1 MNPKK
6 ISEDLETRLGI
17 SRLLQLMLVGF
28 MASTLLL
35 SLRLLLHTDKERTV
49 VVPPLIDKTFW
60 VERDDVAPELLVDMG
75 IFLVQLAY
83 NVSPASV
90 DYQSKAL
97 LKYAAPEA
105 YGTLKDATG
114 VAAARMHEDQSST
127 VFTPRAFLTDKR
139 PGKKAVAFIGDLKTY
154 VTTNLVSTRGV
165 AIMVSFKYQN
175 GRLYIDQLK
184 ETKQNDPFE
193 TKLTPKSL

>member
-6 ISEDLETRLGI
+6 ISDDLETRLGI
-17 SRLLQLMLVGF
+17 SRLLQLLLVGF

-35 SLRLLLHTDKERTV
+35 SFNLVTHQDKERV
-49 VVPPLIDKTFW
+49 VVTPPFIDKAFW
-60 VERDDVAPELLVDMG
+60 VERDDVAPELVVDMG
-75 IFLVQLAY
+75 NFLVQLAY

-90 DYQSKAL
+90 DYQSNAL
-97 LKYAAPEA
+97 LKYASPEA
-105 YGTLKDATG
+105 YGTLKEATD

-127 VFTPRAFLTDKR
+127 VFTPRAYLMDKR

-165 AIMVSFKYQN
+165 AIVVSFKYQN
-175 GRLYIDQLK
+175 GRLYVDQMK

-193 TKLTPKSL
+193 TKPTT